1 MLKAVQ
7 DWDYAEV
14 KEEQAF
20 IVHQGT
26 KGRYGCPH
34 IFFLS
39 ALGVGMTVCGH
50 PYRPF
55 VP

>member
-14 KEEQAF
+14 EEEQAF

-26 KGRYGCPH
+26 KGPYGYPQ
-34 IFFLS
+34 
-39 ALGVGMTVCGH
+39 TVIPSPNTEKERIC
-50 PYRPF
+50 
-55 VP
+55 